1 MKSVYTTARIESGK
15 LKIAYRDRFTEA
27 IKALPDGRYKLTLE
41 KVYNKR
47 SLPQNSFLHGV
58 VIPEVRLGMIE
69 AGYSP
74 AECSTE
80 SVKDFLKFR
89 FAKKEI
95 INVQTGEVFET
106 IEHTSE
112 MSTAR
117 LNEFIEEIRVFAAEY
132 LNHEIPEP
140 NEQLRF
146 DNFNN

>member
-1 MKSVYTTARIESGK
+1 MKSIETYANIEAGK
-15 LKIAYRDRFTEA
+15 LHISYRDRFVEA
-27 IKALPDGRYKLTLE
+27 ISAMKDGRYRLRLE
-41 KVYNKR
+41 RIYNKR
-47 SLPQNSFLHGV
+47 TLPQNAFLHGV

-95 INVQTGEVFET
+95 INVQTGEVLET
-106 IEHTSE
+106 IENTSD
-112 MSTAR
+112 MSTVR

-140 NEQLRF
+140 NEQMKIFKDL
-146 DNFNN
+146 